1 MASRF
6 EVRSR
11 GDVLRFFARS
21 LSAWRQVRSA
31 PGALAASLVAQPSKR
46 TFYTLSAW
54 VDRDALY
61 AYARTEPHHGIMTT
75 LRPTMKSSAFTFWE
89 APAEQPL
96 VTWEEAHRRL
106 ADQARADATSSPG
119 PA

>member
-1 MASRF
+1 
-6 EVRSR
+6 
-11 GDVLRFFARS
+11 
-21 LSAWRQVRSA
+21 
-31 PGALAASLVAQPSKR
+31 
-46 TFYTLSAW
+46 
-54 VDRDALY
+54 
-61 AYARTEPHHGIMTT
+61 
-75 LRPTMKSSAFTFWE
+75 MKSSAFTFWE